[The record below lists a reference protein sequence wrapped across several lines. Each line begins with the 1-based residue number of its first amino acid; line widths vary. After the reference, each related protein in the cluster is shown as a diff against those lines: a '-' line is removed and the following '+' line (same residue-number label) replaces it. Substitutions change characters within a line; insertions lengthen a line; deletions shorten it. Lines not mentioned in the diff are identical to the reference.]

1 MAAAVL
7 TLALILSVFVLV
19 FLFFFPLGRGA
30 VYVPSAPRKAVRIAR
45 MAGAAPGQRAA
56 DLGSGD
62 GRILIAL
69 ARRGAEAHG
78 YEVNPVLML
87 VSRAAI
93 RRAGLGGRAFVGPR
107 LPARVRAGREVLRRP
122 GRSTAGLAVVHWRSF
137 WRADLSRFDAIT
149 LFQGSFIM
157 RRLERKIRRE
167 LRPGARVIS
176 DFWAFPTLVP
186 ETRDG
191 TLYRYR
197 VDQEDRHS

>member
-1 MAAAVL
+1 MAAAIL
-7 TLALILSVFVLV
+7 TLALILAVFILV

-30 VYVPSAPRKAVRIAR
+30 VYVPSAPRKAVRIAK
-45 MAGAAPGQRAA
+45 MAGAAPGRRVA

-78 YEVNPVLML
+78 YEVNPVLVL

-93 RRAGLGGRAFVGPR
+93 RRAGLESRAFV
-107 LPARVRAGREVLRRP
+107 
-122 GRSTAGLAVVHWRSF
+122 HWKSF
-137 WRADLSRFDAIT
+137 WRADLSGFDAIT

-176 DFWAFPTLVP
+176 DFWAFPTLAP

-197 VDQEDRHS
+197 VDQ

>member
-1 MAAAVL
+1 MAAALL
-7 TLALILSVFVLV
+7 TLALILCTFALV

-30 VYVPSAPRKAVRIAR
+30 VYVPSAPGKAVRIAR
-45 MAGAAPGQRAA
+45 MAGASPGQRAA

-78 YEVNPVLML
+78 YEVNPLLVL

-93 RRAGLGGRAFVGPR
+93 RRAGLGGRAFV
-107 LPARVRAGREVLRRP
+107 
-122 GRSTAGLAVVHWRSF
+122 HWKSF
-137 WRADLSRFDAIT
+137 WRADLSGFDAVT

-176 DFWAFPTLVP
+176 DFWAFPTLAP
-186 ETRDG
+186 ESRSG

-197 VDQEDRHS
+197 V

>member
-1 MAAAVL
+1 MAAALL
-7 TLALILSVFVLV
+7 TLALILSVFILV
-19 FLFFFPLGRGA
+19 FLFLFPLGRGA

-62 GRILIAL
+62 GRVLIAL

-78 YEVNPVLML
+78 YEINPVLVL

-93 RRAGLGGRAFVGPR
+93 RRA
-107 LPARVRAGREVLRRP
+107 LRRP
-122 GRSTAGLAVVHWRSF
+122 GRSTAGMAVVHWKSF
-137 WRADLSRFDAIT
+137 WRADLSGFDAIT

-167 LRPGARVIS
+167 LQPGARVIS
-176 DFWAFPTLVP
+176 DFWAFPTLAP

-197 VDQEDRHS
+197 VDRESRRP